1 MSTNWQLGLRSAE
14 LTLALGLC
22 LVASA
27 AAEEIYLSEY
37 TAIIPDWHPEAEVD
51 VSPQEERGM
60 IIFEVTRF
68 PHLVEPRPKHM
79 TAAVELLEKAR
90 ANIAARGWDDFE
102 RAVADGFELMFEDD
116 NHYALREHITDGITL
131 DPERPE
137 FLIYYDTPKGKRLAG
152 LMFLAQPDEHGPQI
166 AGPMSLWHFHIW
178 NRKVCLWQELL
189 VSGFSEGQTCPDGI
203 ASHRSPEM
211 LHLWFFD
218 HPQGMF
224 ATNMD
229 LEPWQLKDLETIE
242 Y

>member
-1 MSTNWQLGLRSAE
+1 MTRPNAI
-14 LTLALGLC
+14 LTLALLLLPTTGSL
-22 LVASA
+22 
-27 AAEEIYLSEY
+27 AEQAPEAIFLSEY

-68 PHLVEPRPKHM
+68 PHLVEPSDEHK
-79 TAAVELLEKAR
+79 AAAGEFWSRAR
-90 ANIAARGWDDFE
+90 ATVRERGWDDFE

-116 NHYALREHITDGITL
+116 NHYALREHIVDGRTL

-137 FLIYYDTPKGKRLAG
+137 FLIYYDTAQGKRLAG
-152 LMFLAQPDEHGPQI
+152 LMFLAPPGEHGPQV

-178 NRKVCLWQELL
+178 NRKVCLWQSLL
-189 VSGFSEGQTCPDGI
+189 VSGFSEGGVCTDGV

-229 LEPWQLKDLETIE
+229 LEPWQLKDLADIE
-242 Y
+242 F